1 MRVSKSGKSFQYYL
15 RENPKNKNGTYI
27 PKAKIEIAKALAQ
40 RDYEKKALAYA
51 KAELVNVTTYL
62 AYMKV
67 NNLISVLDS
76 FGEGRQR
83 LITPIYRMET
93 DFVEAWKS
101 IKYKGRDFGDINTE
115 FFTSNGVRVASKSE
129 LAIANMLE
137 AYNIP
142 YRYEYPLILSSG
154 KKIWPDFLCLNVRT
168 RKEII
173 WEHFGMMDNIGYANR
188 NVEKIN
194 LYAKDGYCLGENFVA
209 TFETSQVQLNLKTV
223 QRIIEEFLL

>member
-1 MRVSKSGKSFQYYL
+1 MYQWSEEIIIQLEHRKYCLNELIAKLEKSLESAPSGNLRVSKSGKSFQYYL

-93 DFVEAWKS
+93 DFVEA
-101 IKYKGRDFGDINTE
+101 
-115 FFTSNGVRVASKSE
+115 
-129 LAIANMLE
+129 
-137 AYNIP
+137 
-142 YRYEYPLILSSG
+142 
-154 KKIWPDFLCLNVRT
+154 
-168 RKEII
+168 
-173 WEHFGMMDNIGYANR
+173 
-188 NVEKIN
+188 
-194 LYAKDGYCLGENFVA
+194 
-209 TFETSQVQLNLKTV
+209 
-223 QRIIEEFLL
+223 